1 MPPGWRQLV
10 PFLPAIR
17 GRPRWPRRRGW
28 KSSSARPPAFIWSWI
43 ISSRVLFAAGTGHQ
57 SFCSWLIWLI
67 SVSPPQEPQISAL
80 PVKSTVLT
88 KRWVRN
94 NPPRF
99 LFSLQK
105 VYLQGNGNAISKYD
119 KDKYLPVDLIRGNDF
134 SGFDFVPSACD
145 GCLVCSAAPVILHA
159 TRADLHSGNKSRL
172 LLKVDAKKRSFSALG
187 RRTTTI
193 IILLPSKKFNYATL
207 WWI

>member
-1 MPPGWRQLV
+1 MCLAAEDSSFHFSPQSGDVQDGPGAV
-10 PFLPAIR
+10 D
-17 GRPRWPRRRGW
+17 G
-28 KSSSARPPAFIWSWI
+28 SHPAFIWSWI
-43 ISSRVLFAAGTGHQ
+43 ISSPVLFAADTGHQ

-67 SVSPPQEPQISAL
+67 SVSLPQEPQIFAL

-94 NPPRF
+94 NPPLF

-105 VYLQGNGNAISKYD
+105 VYLQGNGNAIRKYD
-119 KDKYLPVDLIRGNDF
+119 KDKYLEVDLICGNDF
-134 SGFDFVPSACD
+134 SGFDSVPSACD
-145 GCLVCSAAPVILHA
+145 GCLVCSVQPLILRP
-159 TRADLHSGNKSRL
+159 TRAYLPSLNKSRL
-172 LLKVDAKKRSFSALG
+172 VLKVVAKKRFFSALG

-193 IILLPSKKFNYATL
+193 IILPPSKKFNYAPL

>member
-1 MPPGWRQLV
+1 MA
-10 PFLPAIR
+10 PAPWMEVILR
-17 GRPRWPRRRGW
+17 T
-28 KSSSARPPAFIWSWI
+28 PAFIWSWI

-67 SVSPPQEPQISAL
+67 SVSLPQEPQISAL

-94 NPPRF
+94 NPPLF

-105 VYLQGNGNAISKYD
+105 VYLQGNGNTISKYD
-119 KDKYLPVDLIRGNDF
+119 KDKYPEVDLICENDF

-145 GCLVCSAAPVILHA
+145 GCLVCSVEPLILHSY
-159 TRADLHSGNKSRL
+159 LPSLNNSRL
-172 LLKVDAKKRSFSALG
+172 VLKVDAKKRSFSALG

-193 IILLPSKKFNYATL
+193 IILPPSKKFNYASL